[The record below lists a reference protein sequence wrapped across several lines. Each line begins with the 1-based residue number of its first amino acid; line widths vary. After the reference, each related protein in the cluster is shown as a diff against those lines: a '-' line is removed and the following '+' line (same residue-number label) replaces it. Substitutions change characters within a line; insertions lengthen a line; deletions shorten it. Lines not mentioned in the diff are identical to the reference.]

1 MIRKLNRKFTLEALT
16 AAPDGAGGT
25 VENWAGVAVLAAELK
40 ASSGRER
47 ETGGR
52 ASARVTHRAWLRY
65 LPFDH
70 ASRPKPD
77 QRFREGE
84 RVFSIRAVAEADE
97 ERRYLICWLEEGALS

>member
-1 MIRKLNRKFTLEALT
+1 MIRKLNRKFTLEALS
-16 AAPDGAGGT
+16 ASPDGAGGI
-25 VENWAGVAVLAAELK
+25 VESWSPVAVLAAELK

-65 LPFDH
+65 LPFGH
-70 ASRPKPD
+70 AERPQPD

-84 RVFSIRAVAEADE
+84 RAFAIRGVAEADE
-97 ERRYLICWLEEGALS
+97 ERRYLVCWLEEGALS